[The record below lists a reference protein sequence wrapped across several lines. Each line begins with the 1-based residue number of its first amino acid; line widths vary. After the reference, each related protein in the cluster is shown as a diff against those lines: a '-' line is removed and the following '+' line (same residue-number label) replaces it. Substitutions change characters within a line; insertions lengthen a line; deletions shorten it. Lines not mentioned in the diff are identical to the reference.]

1 MQNIDPTPIRCAI
14 YARISDDKRGE
25 GLGVERQKD
34 ACHALAASNGWEVA
48 RVDVDNSISAY
59 SGKPRPAYLRMMD
72 AIKNSE
78 IDAVIVWNLDRL
90 YRRMKDLEAYI
101 DLMEETGVLTHTVM
115 AGAFDLNTAMG
126 RAMARTSIAFATLEV
141 DNSKDRVLSAKLQA
155 AKAGKPS
162 GGNRGYG
169 YEQNGMVIIE
179 QEAVIVREII
189 DRFIQRDSWQTIAWD
204 LNSRAIPTAKGKK
217 WCAANVR
224 NVAVRPRNIAIRVHN
239 KDEYP
244 AQWPPLISL
253 ETWDDLQLA
262 LKRGQAINGKR
273 SYSNKHLLKG
283 FVHCGR
289 CGCRMHIV
297 NAQQRDG
304 SYCPAFGCRK
314 RDYRG
319 DEVGCGRMKRRKEPL
334 EDFVV
339 DCIMYRLDS
348 PELGAILEGSESSTP
363 AIKKLLRDHE
373 VQAIRLRDVLEGYA
387 TGELTLDEYKTAKIH
402 AQSRLDTLGREID
415 AKSSKATI
423 AKIPS
428 GQSVR
433 EAWDKADL
441 PWRRQLVDTLIEKIY
456 VDPYQPGKKTHL
468 YKGKWRFNPELIRID
483 WKA

>member
-1 MQNIDPTPIRCAI
+1 MKNIDPTPTRCAI

-34 ACHALAASNGWEVA
+34 SCHVLAASNGWEVA
-48 RVDVDNSISAY
+48 LVEVDNSISAY
-59 SGKPRPAYLRMMD
+59 SGKPRPAYMRMMD
-72 AIKNSE
+72 AIRNHE

-90 YRRMKDLEAYI
+90 YRRMKDLEEYI
-101 DLMEETGVLTHTVM
+101 DLVEDTGVLTHTVM

-179 QEAVIVREII
+179 SEAVIVREVI
-189 DRFIQRDSWQTIAWD
+189 DRFVRGESWQTIATD
-204 LNSRAIPTAKGKK
+204 LNSRAVPTAKGNK

-224 NVAVRPRNIAIRVHN
+224 NVAIRPRNIAIRVHN
-239 KDEYP
+239 NDEYP
-244 AQWPPLISL
+244 AQWPPVISL
-253 ETWDDLQLA
+253 DTWEDLQLA

-304 SYCPAFGCRK
+304 SYSPAFGCRK

-319 DEVGCGRMKRRKEPL
+319 DEVGCGRMKRRKVPL
-334 EDFVV
+334 EDFIA

-348 PELGAILEGSESSTP
+348 PELGVMLEDVESNTP
-363 AIKKLLRDHE
+363 ALKKLLRDHE
-373 VQAIRLRDVLEGYA
+373 MQARRLRDVLECYA
-387 TGELTLDEYKTAKIH
+387 TGELTLDEYKTAKVH

-415 AKSSKATI
+415 ARSAKTTV
-423 AKIPS
+423 AKIPA

-433 EAWDKADL
+433 EAWDNADM
-441 PWRRQLVDTLIEKIY
+441 PWRRQLVDTVIEKIH
-456 VDPYQPGKKTHL
+456 VDPRVPGKKTPL
-468 YKGKWRFNPELIRID
+468 YKKKWQFDPDLIRIE
-483 WKA
+483 WKV